1 MKNPYPVSK
10 ETSERQR
17 GGHTPA
23 TGEKHHQKKATTIPA
38 AKRYDGAEDTSLENS
53 PGRVS
58 SDKSKS
64 RK

>member
-17 GGHTPA
+17 GGNTNPS
-23 TGEKHHQKKATTIPA
+23 GERHDQKKAKSIPA
-38 AKRYDGAEDTSLENS
+38 EKRFADAEEVSLENS

-58 SDKSKS
+58 SDVKDN
-64 RK
+64 